1 MANEWQYKQ
10 IPVSVEKVRINMHFV
25 LDVVIMFSLIM
36 EQIEK
41 HENRNMSF
49 ALLYTDGVSFN
60 IREVDKN
67 ALLWSIRSVNSSVSK
82 WRSSV
87 KIQNFLNNRVNNH
100 LQENILLD
108 VACSL
113 ARHSS
118 RYDSDL
124 TSLSSIIQSVNQLFC
139 LWPVWLKKPLVSQ
152 PLIQSDG
159 VLVEEFH
166 LLGHNGV

>member
-67 ALLWSIRSVNSSVSK
+67 ALL
-82 WRSSV
+82 
-87 KIQNFLNNRVNNH
+87 
-100 LQENILLD
+100 
-108 VACSL
+108 
-113 ARHSS
+113 
-118 RYDSDL
+118 
-124 TSLSSIIQSVNQLFC
+124 
-139 LWPVWLKKPLVSQ
+139 
-152 PLIQSDG
+152 
-159 VLVEEFH
+159 
-166 LLGHNGV
+166 